1 MMKQYLKANEKSG
14 KLTVLINKGQILWVD
29 LPKALGSVQSG
40 RRPVV
45 VVSNDRANKF
55 SPVLLVAPLTSR
67 PKKNLPTHASLTSEE
82 AYGMYADSTVL
93 CEQLFTVD
101 KTSIVDIVGRVSE
114 EAITKINRA
123 LSVSLAL

>member
-1 MMKQYLKANEKSG
+1 MKQYLKANEKSG

-29 LPKALGSVQSG
+29 LPKAPGSVQSG

-67 PKKNLPTHASLTSEE
+67 PKKNLPTHASLTLEE